1 MFPGCHRYD
10 QGIRQ
15 DFSVSPPKVTHVGGE
30 ILDPD
35 RIYRVGTKISD
46 LTNGQSPPL
55 TDYFLE
61 HPEEIPP
68 KGAYINI
75 HSELMSYF
83 ARNLWRRLW
92 DATTVRNDA
101 GECIIEECSP
111 ESRLALFDRDG
122 DGVVTVEDVQFA
134 LRDYLG
140 YSIDERELTMAEFV
154 HSIADTVG
162 DGEVTL
168 EDFGTFR
175 WSHDLVNVRSSH
187 HCLFYTFFFL
197 ATEVFCEEIAE
208 VYRND
213 EWRLQHEKNSVTR
226 VDRAVFDEVVDRVS
240 DMENMPDLAER
251 GN

>member
-1 MFPGCHRYD
+1 M
-10 QGIRQ
+10 
-15 DFSVSPPKVTHVGGE
+15 
-30 ILDPD
+30 DPD
-35 RIYRVGTKISD
+35 RIYRVATKISD

-92 DATTVRNDA
+92 DATTIRNDG
-101 GECIIEECSP
+101 GECIVDACSP

-175 WSHDLVNVRSSH
+175 AGPHALLKVCNDTLT
-187 HCLFYTFFFL
+187 C
-197 ATEVFCEEIAE
+197 
-208 VYRND
+208 VYFAQLSLCHQRF
-213 EWRLQHEKNSVTR
+213 SVTKSR
-226 VDRAVFDEVVDRVS
+226 RFTVMMSGVS
-240 DMENMPDLAER
+240 NMKKPPLHGCTEKCSTR
-251 GN
+251 